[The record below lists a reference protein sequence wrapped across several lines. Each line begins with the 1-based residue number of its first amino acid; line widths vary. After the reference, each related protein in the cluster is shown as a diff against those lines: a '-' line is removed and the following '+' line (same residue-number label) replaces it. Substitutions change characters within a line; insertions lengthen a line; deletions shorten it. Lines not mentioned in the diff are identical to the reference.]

1 MYDDRYGVYCVRLF
15 YADNPAERPFEAE
28 WGKQLKVGDELDFL
42 DTQGNW
48 YDAEVLERKGDMLTI
63 RQWMAGG
70 TPFPMRFNETVRCDN
85 AERLRKKMP
94 SKEHYVF
101 VDDQMLVVYYGLKS
115 EVPSFVYGKCFESN
129 EFWVSIIEKAVAK
142 VHGGYVG
149 IQEGQPP
156 GCGLQL

>member
-1 MYDDRYGVYCVRLF
+1 
-15 YADNPAERPFEAE
+15 
-28 WGKQLKVGDELDFL
+28 
-42 DTQGNW
+42 
-48 YDAEVLERKGDMLTI
+48 
-63 RQWMAGG
+63 
-70 TPFPMRFNETVRCDN
+70 MRFNETVRCDN

-156 GCGLQL
+156 GCGLQLLTGGTTRRLRSPPDELWDELIATGGEESVWK